1 MPRHWSKPIAA
12 TIVLA
17 VAAATMSGCGLNGG
31 NAGSGSG
38 NDKVQLT
45 LWTHEFAPLQ
55 DAMTK
60 KWIPEF
66 EKANPGV
73 TVKMTSVPLAG
84 AVSYDSKLLSSL
96 SSGGGPDV
104 WDMGSW
110 NFPKFKE
117 SGFLDSVDPKT
128 FGYADDADLLG
139 AYDKSSLKELSY
151 DNKLYGM
158 FSEFDT
164 LATYYNTD
172 VFAQAGIPDLPA
184 DKPVSW
190 DQIGEIGQKLRQEK
204 DGAVTRTGYQF
215 GFFANFKDAQWYS
228 QNFYTLLRQYGQDDV
243 YVDGKPAGDTAAV
256 KNALQVFS
264 DFVYKYKAYDPTFLN
279 NWFADVPQGRAAMV
293 SAGTWYAG
301 AALAQNPDFK
311 FKVVPNPVV
320 NPDDKSTY
328 KDISYFWG
336 WATNAKSDD
345 AHKAAAQKFLAFILG
360 KKGETAQA
368 DYWFSK
374 LGYLQPSKAYLAS
387 DDFKAAVTK
396 APYLQT
402 FIDALKNYQ
411 VSPPQHVYD
420 EAGSAIVAA
429 VDAVVYNHTAPDQAA
444 AELQAALERIK
455 N

>member
-1 MPRHWSKPIAA
+1 MMQRRWRSTLAGSAMVALAA
-12 TIVLA
+12 TA
-17 VAAATMSGCGLNGG
+17 FTGCSLNGG
-31 NAGSGSG
+31 GGG
-38 NDKVQLT
+38 DGGEQIELT

-55 DAMTK
+55 DSMQK

-66 EKANPGV
+66 EKANPNI
-73 TVKMTSVPLAG
+73 KIKLTSVPLAG
-84 AVSYDSKLLSSL
+84 AVSYDSKLLSTL
-96 SSGGGPDV
+96 SSGAGPDV

-110 NFPKFKE
+110 NFPNFQE
-117 SGFLDSVDPKT
+117 QGLLAPIDPAA
-128 FGYADDADLLG
+128 FGYDDDTDLVG
-139 AYDKSSLKELSY
+139 AYDPASLKELSY
-151 DNKLYGM
+151 DDKLYGM

-172 VFAQAGIPDLPA
+172 VFAEAGIPELPA

-190 DQIGEIGQKLRQEK
+190 EEIGEIGSKLHQEEG
-204 DGAVTRTGYQF
+204 GAVTRTGYQF

-243 YVDGKPAGDTAAV
+243 YVDGKPAGDTEAV
-256 KNALQVFS
+256 RSTLQLFS

-279 NWFADVPQGRAAMV
+279 NWFADVPDGRAAMV

-301 AALAQNPDFK
+301 AALANNPDFK

-320 NPDDKSTY
+320 DPDNPDTY

-336 WATNAKSDD
+336 WAVNSHADD
-345 AHKAAAQKFLAFILG
+345 AHQAAAQKFLAFILG

-368 DYWFSK
+368 DYWFNE
-374 LGYLQPSKAYLAS
+374 LGYLQPSTAYLES
-387 DDFKAAVTK
+387 DEFAAAIEK

-402 FIDALKNYQ
+402 FIDALSNYQ

-420 EAGSAIVAA
+420 EAGAAIVAA
-429 VDAVVYNHTAPDQAA
+429 IDAVIYDHATPEDAA
-444 AELQAALERIK
+444 AELQAALERIDG
-455 N
+455 